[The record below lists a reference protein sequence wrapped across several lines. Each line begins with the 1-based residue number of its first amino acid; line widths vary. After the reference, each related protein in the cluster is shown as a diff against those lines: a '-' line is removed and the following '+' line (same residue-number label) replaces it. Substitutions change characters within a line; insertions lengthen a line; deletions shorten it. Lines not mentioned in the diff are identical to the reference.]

1 MVTKK
6 LLPLMFAPL
15 ALGACGGDDDPTKTP
30 EGPRQCGTAEYVA
43 FDAANHTSQDLRL
56 GAFTEMTTL
65 MAESYAGTFDP
76 AIAAGKF
83 TEAEGL
89 YEDTAELRVKV
100 QGRKDD
106 HFAEQ
111 PTVGVQL
118 DETIMF
124 GLEQGKTATTALAA
138 KLAKQKV
145 EKTLV
150 HFLFL
155 SVYHELVQGQAAKW
169 DEAYG
174 YWGAPSD
181 NAEAGRRGF
190 ASVATKRDADNGTN
204 LAARVFN
211 ALVDGS
217 CELAKAL
224 DAADVEAIDWKAVPA
239 VKAAVDDADLRMQ
252 EVLAYSSGHEAVDML
267 ELQTSVGTDPKAVED
282 MWIKLA
288 ELDPYFRPIE
298 AIMTG
303 KGGESAARAERIR
316 ARIDAAWADPSGA
329 WMPSFEAQAIID
341 ELEAEFGIDI
351 KA

>member
-1 MVTKK
+1 MFTKK
-6 LLPLMFAPL
+6 LLPLMILPV
-15 ALGACGGDDDPTKTP
+15 ALGACGGDDDPKTTTD
-30 EGPRQCGTAEYVA
+30 EPRQCGTAEYIA
-43 FDAANHTSQDLRL
+43 FDAANHTAQDLRI
-56 GAFTEMTTL
+56 GAFAQMTTL
-65 MAESYAGTFDP
+65 MAESYAGTFD
-76 AIAAGKF
+76 AATATAKF
-83 TEAEGL
+83 TAAEAL
-89 YEDTAELRVKV
+89 YQDTAELRAKV

-111 PTVGVQL
+111 PAIGVEL
-118 DETIMF
+118 DATIMA

-138 KLAKQKV
+138 KIAKQTV

-150 HFLFL
+150 HFFFL

-181 NAEAGRRGF
+181 NAEAGRKGF

-204 LAARVFN
+204 LAAQIFN
-211 ALVDGS
+211 GIVDGS

-224 DAADVEAIDWKAVPA
+224 EAADAETIDWKAVPA
-239 VKAAVDDADLRMQ
+239 VKAIVDDVDLRMQ

-267 ELQTSVGTDPKAVED
+267 ELQSSLSDPKSVED
-282 MWIKLA
+282 MWVKLA

-298 AIMTG
+298 ALMTA
-303 KGGESAARAERIR
+303 KGGESAARAARIR

-329 WMPSFEAQAIID
+329 WMSTFEAQAIID
-341 ELEAEFGIDI
+341 ELEAEYGIDI